1 MPRLGPWGESD
12 ECDARVPDRE
22 SGASESPGRLKGGWT
37 CRRWTNRGCLDGRK
51 KEEGLRDTRLLTTA
65 GDIGGEDWRKKDSGI
80 RCPLTTAGG
89 TFCNNSA
96 VSRGP
101 ARQVLLPAGTL
112 MGIEPMGMLL
122 LARPQR
128 QSRVHGDG
136 ELPGSSAGQ
145 VGALACILWNCGA
158 SKSRSHC
165 QLNRWGTFGL
175 PQCLGVRGLTWGS
188 VWDTAALLSCTTWLV

>member
-12 ECDARVPDRE
+12 DCDARVPDRE

-37 CRRWTNRGCLDGRK
+37 CRRWTNQGCLDGRK

-65 GDIGGEDWRKKDSGI
+65 GDIGGKDWSKKDSGL
-80 RCPLTTAGG
+80 RCLLTTAGV
-89 TFCNNSA
+89 TFCNKLA

-101 ARQVLLPAGTL
+101 ARQVLLPASTL

-128 QSRVHGDG
+128 QSRVHCGS
-136 ELPGSSAGQ
+136 ELPRSSPGQ
-145 VGALACILWNCGA
+145 VQAPAWILWNCGA
-158 SKSRSHC
+158 S
-165 QLNRWGTFGL
+165 
-175 PQCLGVRGLTWGS
+175 
-188 VWDTAALLSCTTWLV
+188 